1 VLSTSIAI
9 IEYLLVSTPPTTG
22 ISIAHVFPSGEI
34 DGVNIGVARTDVLES
49 SAHAGISCVVYS
61 VTSEVVITGVV
72 TVDSGRD
79 AVPIVVVFAVVAAGG
94 TQTTICT
101 SDGFSGCAGVIT
113 TFDPDTGGKTSS
125 GLE

>member
-49 SAHAGISCVVYS
+49 SAHAGISRVVYS

-79 AVPIVVVFAVVAAGG
+79 AVVVFAVVAAGG

-101 SDGFSGCAGVIT
+101 SDGSNGPSGVIT
-113 TFDPDTGGKTSS
+113 TFDPYTGGKTSS